1 MIFSSLT
8 FFIFFLLYLIAHLL
22 IPKQH
27 RALLIVI
34 ASIIFYSWFKPLDI
48 WIPFYLIL
56 VTYFGSIKLKKINSR
71 FKKYFLFINLFFLF
85 LPIIVFKYSSFFIRD
100 FISPLINLNL
110 SVPEFSIPLGI
121 SFITFTLTSF
131 LIDICNNKNKSKVN
145 FTDFAAYILF
155 FPQLLAGPIVR
166 ARELLPQI
174 ENPIKAK
181 ITNLRISIFIFSIGL
196 LKKIVFADYL
206 STVVDR
212 VYDMNNLN
220 FSGFENLLAIYS
232 FSIQIYCDFS
242 GYTDMA
248 IGLGL
253 ILGIKLPY
261 NFLTPYLSTSIT
273 EFWRNWHITLSTFLR
288 DYIYIPLGGNKY
300 GFFNQSKNILITMLI
315 GGLWHGASWTFII
328 WGGLHAILLIMEK
341 SEFFLWINNLP
352 KYLRIFITFNFISF
366 TWIFFRAQN
375 LSEVFNIF
383 NTVFVRGFFNVSEFL
398 NGNYIYLLLIG
409 IFFISHKFDNY
420 KVYEKII
427 KKCKA
432 EIFWPIIIFIFLI
445 TISFSQSSSDAFIYF
460 DF

>member
-1 MIFSSLT
+1 
-8 FFIFFLLYLIAHLL
+8 
-22 IPKQH
+22 
-27 RALLIVI
+27 
-34 ASIIFYSWFKPLDI
+34 
-48 WIPFYLIL
+48 
-56 VTYFGSIKLKKINSR
+56 
-71 FKKYFLFINLFFLF
+71 
-85 LPIIVFKYSSFFIRD
+85 
-100 FISPLINLNL
+100 
-110 SVPEFSIPLGI
+110 
-121 SFITFTLTSF
+121 
-131 LIDICNNKNKSKVN
+131 
-145 FTDFAAYILF
+145 
-155 FPQLLAGPIVR
+155 
-166 ARELLPQI
+166 
-174 ENPIKAK
+174 
-181 ITNLRISIFIFSIGL
+181 
-196 LKKIVFADYL
+196 
-206 STVVDR
+206 
-212 VYDMNNLN
+212 
-220 FSGFENLLAIYS
+220 
-232 FSIQIYCDFS
+232 
-242 GYTDMA
+242 MA

-261 NFLTPYLSTSIT
+261 NFLTPYLSISIT

-300 GFFNQSKNILITMLI
+300 VVFSTKVKNILITMLI

-420 KVYEKII
+420 KVYEKI